1 MLLGARHWLGVEK
14 VRWLPPCP
22 AHLTRMRMLLG
33 TVLGF
38 DALTFN
44 FVLLRAQCLRAMGRI
59 KRGAVG
65 MPKRNKIKRE
75 PVEAVDRVETVPSP
89 PQEAVEEAAAE
100 PEVQVQQQ
108 RRREVPWALAK
119 RNTSKMKKMR
129 KQHERDLKTFRK
141 QEAGWEQRREVFARL
156 DEARPSRRRS
166 ASMAV

>member
-1 MLLGARHWLGVEK
+1 
-14 VRWLPPCP
+14 
-22 AHLTRMRMLLG
+22 MRMLLG

-75 PVEAVDRVETVPSP
+75 PVEAVETVPSP

-100 PEVQVQQQ
+100 RSLRSRCSSSVD
-108 RRREVPWALAK
+108 
-119 RNTSKMKKMR
+119 
-129 KQHERDLKTFRK
+129 ERCHGHW
-141 QEAGWEQRREVFARL
+141 Q
-156 DEARPSRRRS
+156 S
-166 ASMAV
+166 A

>member
-1 MLLGARHWLGVEK
+1 
-14 VRWLPPCP
+14 
-22 AHLTRMRMLLG
+22 MLLG

-75 PVEAVDRVETVPSP
+75 PVEAVETVPSP

-119 RNTSKMKKMR
+119 VNIMIDWCNLRCQLQSTGM
-129 KQHERDLKTFRK
+129 T
-141 QEAGWEQRREVFARL
+141 
-156 DEARPSRRRS
+156 
-166 ASMAV
+166 

>member
-1 MLLGARHWLGVEK
+1 
-14 VRWLPPCP
+14 
-22 AHLTRMRMLLG
+22 MLLG

-75 PVEAVDRVETVPSP
+75 PVEAVETVPSP

-119 RNTSKMKKMR
+119 RWTSKMKKDEKVAR
-129 KQHERDLKTFRK
+129 KEFNDLSK
-141 QEAGWEQRREVFARL
+141 AGGRL
-156 DEARPSRRRS
+156 GAAAGGFCQIR
-166 ASMAV
+166 